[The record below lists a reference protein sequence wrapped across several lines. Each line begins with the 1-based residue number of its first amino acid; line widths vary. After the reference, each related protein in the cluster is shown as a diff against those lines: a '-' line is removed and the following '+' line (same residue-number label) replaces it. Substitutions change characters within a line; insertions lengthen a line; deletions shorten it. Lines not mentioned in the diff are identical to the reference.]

1 MSEMS
6 HVQPSTSGSCPHA
19 GIAQAFNPLSPEQT
33 QNPFPILSAA
43 REQEPVFFSSQLNAW
58 VITHHEDI
66 HAILKDGER
75 FSSAIFP
82 APEFPPEVAAITSQT
97 YFNPEGMVL
106 SAVDPPHQTR
116 QRAAVNKAFSARR
129 VASHEPRIHQIAN
142 DLIDRFADRD
152 SANLIDVFAY
162 PFPLAVIFSMIGIPE
177 ADWARAQSLCDN
189 YFALFGQPLPPEQQ
203 LVHAQGLVEYQEFIL
218 ALINDRRHHPQDD
231 FTSDLIEAVDAGQIG
246 LSIGEIVQLL
256 GVALP
261 IAGHDTVINVL
272 CASLYH
278 LLRHG
283 LWEQVLS
290 NPELMRQAVEETL
303 RHDGSVTALMRIA
316 KQPVTIRSVTI
327 PAGSHIYLSVVSGNH
342 DDRVFT
348 QPEVF
353 DPTRSNASNHFTL
366 GRGIHYCLGAPLA
379 RLEVQ
384 VALAL
389 LGQRLPNLRLGPDPC
404 IEYSAV
410 DPFVRSIK
418 RLDLVWTPTDRGSP
432 I

>member
-1 MSEMS
+1 MTDMSYAEAT
-6 HVQPSTSGSCPHA
+6 VPGACLRA
-19 GIAQAFNPLSPEQT
+19 GIAQDFNPLSPEQI
-33 QNPFPILSAA
+33 QNPLPILSAA
-43 REQEPVFFSSQLNAW
+43 RDQEPVFFSSQLNAW
-58 VITHHEDI
+58 VVTRHDDI

-82 APEFPPEVAAITSQT
+82 APEFPPEVAAVASQT
-97 YFNPEGMVL
+97 FFNPEGMVL

-142 DLIDRFADRD
+142 ELIDRFAGRG
-152 SANLIDVFAY
+152 SADLIEVFAY
-162 PFPLAVIFSMIGIPE
+162 PFPLAVIFSMIGIPQ
-177 ADWARAQSLCDN
+177 ADWARAQALCDN

-203 LVHAQGLVEYQEFIL
+203 LRHAQGLVEYQEFIL
-218 ALINDRRHHPQDD
+218 ALIEERRREPQDD
-231 FTSDLIEAVDAGQIG
+231 FTSDLIQAVDAGQID
-246 LSIGEIVQLL
+246 LSIKEIVQLL

-272 CASLYH
+272 CAALYH
-278 LLRHG
+278 LLCHG
-283 LWEQVLS
+283 LWERVLAD
-290 NPELMRQAVEETL
+290 PELMRQAVEETL

-316 KQPVTIRSVTI
+316 KQPITIRDVTI
-327 PAGSHIYLSVVSGNH
+327 PAGAHVYLSVVSANH
-342 DDRVFT
+342 DERVFA
-348 QPEVF
+348 QPECF
-353 DPTRSNASNHFTL
+353 DPARSNASNHFTL

-384 VALAL
+384 VALSL
-389 LGQRLPNLRLGPDPC
+389 LGQRLPNLRLGPEPC

-418 RLDLVWTPTDRGSP
+418 RLDLVWDAR
-432 I
+432 